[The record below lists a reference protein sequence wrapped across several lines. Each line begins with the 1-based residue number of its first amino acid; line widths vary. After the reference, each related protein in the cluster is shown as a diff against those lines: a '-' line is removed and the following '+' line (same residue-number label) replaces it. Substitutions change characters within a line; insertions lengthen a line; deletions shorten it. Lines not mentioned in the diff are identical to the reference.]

1 MEKMNTT
8 LYQYLYVLDSVL
20 GSLLMS
26 YHFLFSI
33 DILFLFSVDADAWG
47 LGECMLALTLSN

>member
-1 MEKMNTT
+1 MNTT